1 MRLAAMILVALSALL
16 LVNVLVPQ
24 AATDPEGF
32 ARLARSGPVARWLL
46 KDAGL
51 GRIST
56 SPLFVA
62 TLGAF
67 FVNLTAVL
75 IERTGTTIR
84 RLRLAPPSDAQVRGM
99 AQGGLELRG
108 GAAVDRA
115 AAARLLEQLG
125 FRTANVGPHALWG
138 VKHRLALLGFP
149 LFHASFLV
157 LAAGGVQLYL
167 TRDVSNL
174 GGAEGQEIPSTAGTV
189 VRRAPLGPPPDF
201 RLLVD
206 RVDPRLEAGS
216 PVDLAVSL
224 RRTDI
229 FGPAQVARV
238 NAPATW
244 GPLTVLVER
253 VGIAPV
259 LWAQDANGF
268 THDRVAVI
276 TARMDL
282 PARVR
287 LAGTTLEAVVEPIPM
302 GVAFP
307 QREELSTVAVK
318 LRLVDGG
325 REVFD
330 GSLRRGEAV
339 RAGEVLVML
348 DEARYWV
355 GIRAVSERG
364 GGLLVAGFLLLV
376 VGILWRMFWYRRDV
390 VLLWADDVVRLG
402 GRAEFNPG
410 RFREELRDLSLVVST
425 LGGGESRAN
434 A

>member
-108 GAAVDRA
+108 GGAAVDRA
-115 AAARLLEQLG
+115 QAARLLEQLG

-138 VKHRLALLGFP
+138 VKHRLA

-189 VRRAPLGPPPDF
+189 VRRAPLG
-201 RLLVD
+201 
-206 RVDPRLEAGS
+206 
-216 PVDLAVSL
+216 
-224 RRTDI
+224 
-229 FGPAQVARV
+229 
-238 NAPATW
+238 
-244 GPLTVLVER
+244 
-253 VGIAPV
+253 
-259 LWAQDANGF
+259 
-268 THDRVAVI
+268 
-276 TARMDL
+276 
-282 PARVR
+282 
-287 LAGTTLEAVVEPIPM
+287 
-302 GVAFP
+302 
-307 QREELSTVAVK
+307 
-318 LRLVDGG
+318 
-325 REVFD
+325 
-330 GSLRRGEAV
+330 
-339 RAGEVLVML
+339 
-348 DEARYWV
+348 
-355 GIRAVSERG
+355 
-364 GGLLVAGFLLLV
+364 
-376 VGILWRMFWYRRDV
+376 
-390 VLLWADDVVRLG
+390 
-402 GRAEFNPG
+402 
-410 RFREELRDLSLVVST
+410 
-425 LGGGESRAN
+425 
-434 A
+434 